1 MNATVSRFCITVL
14 LLSALWGC
22 SESTILVEIS
32 GPEFRKKY
40 IEVLDKQALEYT
52 VDDRNVIHVK
62 VKSYD
67 ELQVRMKEYRDW
79 SDARHKEAGVKVLT
93 TP

>member
-1 MNATVSRFCITVL
+1 MNVTASRLCVAVL
-14 LLSALWGC
+14 FLSTLSGC
-22 SESTILVEIS
+22 FESTVLVEIS
-32 GPEFRKKY
+32 EPEFRKKY
-40 IEVLDKQALEYT
+40 VEVLDKQGLEYT
-52 VDDRNVIHVK
+52 MDDRSVIHVK

>member
-1 MNATVSRFCITVL
+1 MNVTVSRLCVTAL
-14 LLSALWGC
+14 LLSALCGC

-32 GPEFRKKY
+32 ETEFRNKY
-40 IEVLDKQALEYT
+40 IEVLDKQELEYT
-52 VDDRNVIHVK
+52 VDDRNIIHVK
-62 VKSYD
+62 AKSYD
-67 ELQVRMKEYRDW
+67 ALQARMKEYRDW